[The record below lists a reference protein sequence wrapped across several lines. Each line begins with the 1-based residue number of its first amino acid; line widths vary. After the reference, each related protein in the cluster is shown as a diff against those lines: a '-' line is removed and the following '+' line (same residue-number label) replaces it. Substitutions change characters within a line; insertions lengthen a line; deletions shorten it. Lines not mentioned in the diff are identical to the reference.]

1 MKHVLS
7 IATLFVLGCFL
18 VACNRPDPIP
28 TVTVNV
34 NVLYPATYSQPTAS
48 GVRVTLT
55 NTADGS
61 SSTAVTGSTGQAVF
75 ADMLPGTYNVAA
87 LRSLTDA
94 EAGQLTG
101 ISQRVELSASQSG
114 VMILEAPNPRTIDLR
129 LSGSSLGNLVIKEV
143 YYTGSKTSAGGNYFS
158 DQFVEIYNNSTDTVF
173 LAGLCIADAYGVAG
187 LINPTNRPTEFS
199 SSSLTQGI
207 FQQNVFVSNVWRI
220 PGTGRQHP
228 LAPGRSIVIAQDG
241 VNHRAADL
249 NPNSPVDLS
258 NADWETFNERP
269 DGRDADAPNVPNL
282 ERVYFTGGFDW
293 LLPVFGPGLILF
305 RTDNFAGLEQVAIPG
320 AAATV
325 LPRIRI
331 PNALVIDAFEAL
343 QNANSSAFKRIP
355 TALDAGF
362 VFADD
367 TYNMQSF
374 RRKTSTTIGT
384 RRVLQDSNNSTGD
397 FDKLSRPTPKAF
409 N

>member
-1 MKHVLS
+1 MNRL
-7 IATLFVLGCFL
+7 INFFALFIIGCFV

-34 NVLYPATYSQPTAS
+34 NVQYPVTYNQPAAS

-61 SSTAVTGSTGQAVF
+61 STTAVTGGTGQAVF
-75 ADMLPGTYNVAA
+75 ADMLPDTYNVAA
-87 LRSLTDA
+87 SRSLTDA
-94 EAGQLTG
+94 EVGTLTG
-101 ISQRVELSASQSG
+101 IRQRVELSASQSG
-114 VMILEAPNPRTIDLR
+114 VAILEMPNPRVIDLR
-129 LSGSSLGNLVIKEV
+129 LSGSPLGNLVIKEV
-143 YYTGSKTSAGGNYFS
+143 YYTASKTTAGGNYFS

-187 LINPTNRPTEFS
+187 QINPTNQPTEFS
-199 SSSLTQGI
+199 SSSLTQAT
-207 FQQNVFVSNVWRI
+207 FQQNVYVNNVWRI
-220 PGTGRQHP
+220 PGTGRQRP

-241 VNHRAADL
+241 VNHKAADL

-258 NADWETFNERP
+258 GADWETFNERP

-293 LLPVFGPGLILF
+293 LMPVFGPGLIIF
-305 RTDNFAGLEQVAIPG
+305 RTDDFTALQQVAIPG
-320 AAATV
+320 ASATFA
-325 LPRIRI
+325 PRIRI

-343 QNANSSAFKRIP
+343 QNANSSPFKRIP

-374 RRKTSTTIGT
+374 RRKTSATIGS
-384 RRVLQDSNNSTGD
+384 RRVLQDTNNSTGD
-397 FDKLSRPTPKAF
+397 FEKIARPTPKGF
-409 N
+409 